1 MKKIIYLALILCAT
15 IFAQSPDYYNSIQ
28 QLTGDDLEDALHDIL
43 KEHNEFSY
51 SSAKQILK
59 DSDQDPNNNNNIMLV
74 YKGISI
80 PKSDFASNMEA
91 DYWNRE
97 HVWAKSH
104 GNFTDY
110 SDLGAYSD
118 AHNLKPCDA
127 TVNSS
132 RGYKDFDNG
141 GVAHEEA
148 TECNYTNATWEPRDG
163 SKGDVARIIFYMHCR
178 YSGDAGEPNL
188 NIVDFINTFPNAQMG
203 RLSTLL
209 EWNEQDPVDAFERR
223 RNDVI
228 YGWQNNRNP
237 FVDYPDLANRIWG
250 DEALNEIQ
258 FVNVDLG
265 NAAPNEDDAQ
275 SINTEIT
282 TNISSAVNNATITWG
297 TSWYELNNVVA
308 MTSLDDIWS
317 ATIPTQSAGTDVK
330 YKIVAQAGSYQN
342 TFYGNYKVNL
352 NPFEGTITS
361 IQNIQGI
368 TALSPYEGQTVSTS
382 GIVTATYGNDF
393 YLQNGGGL
401 RSGIYIY
408 SSSIFPVL
416 GDSVIVTGE
425 ISEYGASGAS
435 DSEKMTEFAFPDDVF
450 ILTSNNPIPEPI
462 SINTGDL
469 ANEDYEAVLVKVSNL
484 TVTYATFNFDDY
496 GAWRVNDGTGEC
508 IIHNTEEG
516 FEYPA
521 EVAEQIVAIT
531 GICNYNYGEW
541 KIDLRME
548 DDVEAGADTNGPII
562 TSVEALNESTIIVL
576 FSEEVNASTAEDLNN
591 YSISNG
597 AIISNAAK
605 HPFQPNKV
613 TLTVENMFT
622 GDHILTITNVEDVLG
637 NPISESSFSF
647 VWLSILDEN
656 KNKLSIYPNPN
667 SGSFTIIGLDK
678 NESIELVNS
687 LGQILRTYTTN
698 SKTLHIDLYLQ
709 KGFYLIKS
717 DHQKLP
723 FIITD

>member
-1 MKKIIYLALILCAT
+1 MKKTIYLLLILCT
-15 IFAQSPDYYNSIQ
+15 PLIAQSPDYYNSIQ
-28 QLTGDDLEDALHDIL
+28 QLTGESLENALHDIL

-59 DSDQDPNNNNNIMLV
+59 DSDQDPNNNSNIMLV

-80 PKSDFASNMEA
+80 PKSDFASNSET

-104 GNFTDY
+104 GDFQNY
-110 SDLGAYSD
+110 GDLGAYSD

-127 TVNSS
+127 SVNSS

-141 GVAHEEA
+141 GVQHEEA
-148 TECNYTNATWEPRDG
+148 TDCSYTNSTWEPRDG

-178 YSGDAGEPNL
+178 YSGDTGEPNL
-188 NIVDFINTFPNAQMG
+188 NVVDFINTFPNAQMG
-203 RLSTLL
+203 KLSTLL

-250 DEALNEIQ
+250 DQGLNEVQ
-258 FVNVDLG
+258 FVNIELE
-265 NAAPNEDDAQ
+265 NEAPNEDDVQTIHA
-275 SINTEIT
+275 EIT
-282 TNISSAVNNATITWG
+282 TNISSSVTNATLIWG
-297 TSWYELNNVVA
+297 TSWYALNNEVT
-308 MTSLDDIWS
+308 MYSLDSLDDIW
-317 ATIPTQSAGTDVK
+317 ATTIPGQSAGANVK
-330 YKIVAQAGSYQN
+330 YKIIAQAGSYQN
-342 TFYGNYKVNL
+342 IFYGNYKVNL

-361 IQNIQGI
+361 IQNIQG
-368 TALSPYEGQTVSTS
+368 TAEDSPFQGQTVSTT

-393 YLQNGGGL
+393 YIQNGEGL

-408 SSSIFPVL
+408 SSSVFPVL

-425 ISEYGASGAS
+425 VSEYNNL
-435 DSEKMTEFAFPDDVF
+435 TEFAFPDEVF

-462 SINTGDL
+462 NINTGDL
-469 ANEDYEAVLVKVSNL
+469 ANEDYEGVLVKVNDV

-521 EVAEQIVAIT
+521 VVAEQIGSIT

-541 KIDLRME
+541 KIDLRMV

-562 TSVEALNESTIIVL
+562 TSVEAVNESTIIVL
-576 FSEEVNASTAEDLNN
+576 FSEEVSTSTAEDLNN

-597 AIISNAAK
+597 AIITNAAR

-613 TLTVENMFT
+613 TLMVENMFT
-622 GDHILTITNVEDVLG
+622 GDNTLTITNVEDVLG
-637 NPISESSFSF
+637 NPITESSFSF
-647 VWLSILDEN
+647 VWLSILEEN
-656 KNKLSIYPNPN
+656 KNKLNIYPNPN
-667 SGSFTIIGLDK
+667 SGRFTIIGLEK
-678 NESIELVNS
+678 NETIELINS
-687 LGQILRTYTTN
+687 LGQRLITYTPN
-698 SKTLHIDLYLQ
+698 SEALYIDLNLQ
-709 KGFYLIKS
+709 KGLYLIKS
-717 DHQKLP
+717 DYQKLP

>member
-1 MKKIIYLALILCAT
+1 MKKTIYLLLILCT
-15 IFAQSPDYYNSIQ
+15 PLIAQSPDYYNSIQ
-28 QLTGDDLEDALHDIL
+28 QLTGENLEDALHDII

-59 DSDQDPNNNNNIMLV
+59 DSDQDPNNNSNIMLV

-80 PKSDFASNMEA
+80 PKSSFASNNES

-104 GNFTDY
+104 GNFSDY

-127 TVNSS
+127 TVNSA

-141 GVAHEEA
+141 GIAHDEA
-148 TECNYTNATWEPRDG
+148 TECNYTSSTWEPRDD

-178 YSGDAGEPNL
+178 YSGDTGEPNL
-188 NIVDFINTFPNAQMG
+188 NVVDFINTFPNAQMG

-237 FVDYPDLANRIWG
+237 FIDYPDLANRIWG

-258 FVNVDLG
+258 FVNVGLG
-265 NAAPNEDDAQ
+265 NAAPNEDNEQ
-275 SINTEIT
+275 TINAEIT
-282 TNISSAVNNATITWG
+282 TNISSSVSNATLVWG
-297 TSWYELNNVVA
+297 TSWYELNNEVS
-308 MTSLDDIWS
+308 MSSLDDIWS
-317 ATIPTQSAGTDVK
+317 ATIPSQIAGADVK
-330 YKIVAQAGSYQN
+330 YKIVALAGTYEN

-352 NPFEGTITS
+352 NPFAGTITS
-361 IQNIQGI
+361 IQSIQG
-368 TALSPYEGQTVSTS
+368 TTEDSPYQGQTVSTT
-382 GIVTATYGNDF
+382 GIVTASYGNDF
-393 YLQNGGGL
+393 YIQNGAGT

-408 SSSIFPVL
+408 SASVFPVL

-425 ISEYGASGAS
+425 VTEYNNL
-435 DSEKMTEFAFPDDVF
+435 TEFAFPDEVF

-469 ANEDYEAVLVKVSNL
+469 ANEDYEGVLVKVNNV

-516 FEYPA
+516 YEYPA
-521 EVAEQIVAIT
+521 EVAEQIGAIT
-531 GICNYNYGEW
+531 GICNYNFGEW
-541 KIDLRME
+541 KIDLRIE

-562 TSVEALNESTIIVL
+562 TSVEAINESTIIVL
-576 FSEEVNASTAEDLNN
+576 FSEEVTVISSEDLSN
-591 YSISNG
+591 YSISNE
-597 AIISNAAK
+597 AMITNAAR

-622 GDHILTITNVEDVLG
+622 GDNILTISNVEDVLG
-637 NPISESSFSF
+637 NPLTESNFSF
-647 VWLSILDEN
+647 TWLSLLDEN
-656 KNKLSIYPNPN
+656 KALFNIYPNPN
-667 SGSFTIIGLDK
+667 SGSFNIIGLEK
-678 NESIELVNS
+678 NEMVTILNS
-687 LGQILRTYTTN
+687 LGQTVHTY
-698 SKTLHIDLYLQ
+698 KVEKEGLQ
-709 KGFYLIKS
+709 INLNLVKGIYLIKTE
-717 DHQKLP
+717 HKQRY
-723 FIITD
+723 FIVNQ

>member
-1 MKKIIYLALILCAT
+1 MKKTIYLLLILCT
-15 IFAQSPDYYNSIQ
+15 PLMAQSPYYYNTIQ
-28 QLTGDDLEDALHDIL
+28 QLTGESLENALHDII

-59 DSDQDPNNNNNIMLV
+59 DSDQDPNNNSNIMLV

-80 PKSDFASNMEA
+80 PKSDFASNSQA

-104 GNFTDY
+104 GDFQNY
-110 SDLGAYSD
+110 GDLGAYSD

-141 GVAHEEA
+141 GVQHEEA
-148 TECNYTNATWEPRDG
+148 TECNYTNSTWEPRDD
-163 SKGDVARIIFYMHCR
+163 SKGDVARIIFYMHTR
-178 YSGDAGEPNL
+178 YSGDTGEPNL
-188 NIVDFINTFPNAQMG
+188 NVVDFINTFPNAQMG

-209 EWNEQDPVDAFERR
+209 EWNNQDPVDAFERR

-237 FVDYPDLANRIWG
+237 FVDYPHLANLIWANG
-250 DEALNEIQ
+250 DLNPIQ

-265 NAAPNEDDAQ
+265 NAAPNEDNEQ
-275 SINTEIT
+275 TINAEIT
-282 TNISSAVNNATITWG
+282 TNISSTVTNATLTWG
-297 TSWYELNNVVA
+297 SSWYQLNNEVT
-308 MTSLDDIWS
+308 MTSLDDLWS
-317 ATIPTQSAGTDVK
+317 ATIPIQSAGADVK
-330 YKIVAQAGSYQN
+330 YKIVAQAGSYEN
-342 TFYGNYKVNL
+342 TFYGNYKVML
-352 NPFEGTITS
+352 NPFAGTITS
-361 IQNIQGI
+361 IQSIQG
-368 TALSPYEGQTVSTS
+368 TEEDSPFQGQTVSTS

-393 YLQNGGGL
+393 YIQNGEGI

-408 SSSIFPVL
+408 SSSVFPVL

-425 ISEYGASGAS
+425 VSEYNYL
-435 DSEKMTEFAFPDDVF
+435 TEFAFPDEVF

-462 SINTGDL
+462 NINTGDL
-469 ANEDYEAVLVKVSNL
+469 ANEDYEGVLVKVNNV

-516 FEYPA
+516 YEYPA
-521 EVAEQIVAIT
+521 EVAEQIGGIT
-531 GICNYNYGEW
+531 GICNYNFGEW

-562 TSVEALNESTIIVL
+562 TSVEAVNESTIIVL
-576 FSEEVNASTAEDLNN
+576 FSEEVSTSTAEDLNN

-597 AIISNAAK
+597 AIITNAAR

-622 GDHILTITNVEDVLG
+622 GNNTLTITNVEDVLG
-637 NPISESSFSF
+637 NPSTESSFSF
-647 VWLSILDEN
+647 VWLSILDEA

-667 SGSFTIIGLDK
+667 SGSFTIIGLEK
-678 NESIELVNS
+678 NETIELVNS
-687 LGQILRTYTTN
+687 LGQILKTYTP
-698 SKTLHIDLYLQ
+698 SDETLYIDLNLQ
-709 KGFYLIKS
+709 KGLYLIKS
-717 DHQKLP
+717 NHQKLQ
-723 FIITD
+723 FIITE

>member
-15 IFAQSPDYYNSIQ
+15 SFAQSPNYYNSIL
-28 QLTGDDLEDALHDIL
+28 QLAGDDLENALHDII

-59 DSDQDPNNNNNIMLV
+59 DSDQDPNNNSNIMLV

-80 PKSDFASNMEA
+80 PKSDFASNMQA

-127 TVNSS
+127 TVNSA

-148 TECNYTNATWEPRDG
+148 TECNYTNATWEPRDE

-178 YSGDAGEPNL
+178 YSGDTGEPNL
-188 NIVDFINTFPNAQMG
+188 NVVDFTNTFPNAQMG
-203 RLSTLL
+203 KLSTLL
-209 EWNEQDPVDAFERR
+209 GWNEQDPVDAFERR

-258 FVNVDLG
+258 FVNVTLG
-265 NAAPNEDDAQ
+265 NAAPNEDDVQ
-275 SINTEIT
+275 TINAEIT
-282 TNISSAVNNATITWG
+282 TNISSSVTSTTLTWG
-297 TSWYELNNVVA
+297 TSWYELNNVIT

-317 ATIPTQSAGTDVK
+317 ATIPAQIAGADVK
-330 YKIVAQAGSYQN
+330 YKIVAQAGSYEN
-342 TFYGNYKVNL
+342 TFYGNYKVML

-361 IQNIQGI
+361 IQNIQG
-368 TALSPYEGQTVSTS
+368 TSEDSPFQGQTVSTT

-393 YLQNGGGL
+393 YIQNGEGI

-425 ISEYGASGAS
+425 VSEYNNL
-435 DSEKMTEFAFPDDVF
+435 TEFAFPDEVF

-462 SINTGDL
+462 TINTGDL
-469 ANEDYEAVLVKVSNL
+469 ANEDYEGVLVKVNNV

-521 EVAEQIVAIT
+521 TLAEQIGAIS

-548 DDVEAGADTNGPII
+548 DDVEAGADTNGPLI
-562 TSVEALNESTIIVL
+562 TSVEAINESTIIVL
-576 FSEEVNASTAEDLNN
+576 FSEEVTIISSEDLSN
-591 YSISNG
+591 YSISND
-597 AIISNAAK
+597 AIITNAVR

-622 GDHILTITNVEDVLG
+622 GNNTLTISNVEDVLG
-637 NPISESSFSF
+637 NPLSESNFSF

-656 KNKLSIYPNPN
+656 KNKLSLYPNPN
-667 SGSFTIIGLDK
+667 SGSFTIIGLEK
-678 NESIELVNS
+678 NETVELVNS
-687 LGQILRTYTTN
+687 LGQVLRTYTAN
-698 SKTLHIDLYLQ
+698 SETLHVDINLQ
-709 KGFYLIKS
+709 KGLYLIKS

-723 FIITD
+723 FIITY